1 MLCVVNEILN
11 YLILNYGLHCDNF
24 FYYCPAVFYKAR
36 HLSLSKRYTE
46 LKCQN
51 TDSIPKHVSK
61 LESDWSIISG
71 LFYFYFKK

>member
-36 HLSLSKRYTE
+36 HLSLSIRYTE
-46 LKCQN
+46 LKM
-51 TDSIPKHVSK
+51 SKHRQYTETCLK
-61 LESDWSIISG
+61 ARI
-71 LFYFYFKK
+71 